1 MNRIA
6 VSTDV
11 LRWAVHRSG
20 RSLDS
25 LASRPQLRRVQ
36 EWVAGETRPTLRQ
49 LESLARATA
58 TPFGFFFLEEPP
70 EERLPVPFFRTLRSE
85 ALQEPSPDLLETI
98 QTMQQRQ
105 AWMREFLIEEGQ
117 DRLPFVASARTEEER
132 AEVAERI
139 RRALGLGPDWA
150 SAHRTWGDALRAL
163 RETID
168 EAGILVVVN
177 GVVGNN
183 THRKLDPH
191 EFRGFVL
198 VDEYA
203 PLLFVN
209 GADGK
214 AAQMFTLAHELAHV
228 FFGSSAA
235 FDLRQ
240 LMPAEDA
247 TERVCNQVAAE
258 FLVPE
263 RLMRQVWPSVSD
275 GPERFQQMA
284 RRFKVSEIVV
294 ARRALDLGLIRRHE
308 FFGFYES
315 YLTAERRTRA
325 QQPEGGDFYAT
336 QNLRIGHRFART
348 VVRAAKADRLLYSEA
363 YRLTGL
369 WGKTFDAYAAS
380 LGMGG
385 PRR

>member
-1 MNRIA
+1 MNRVP
-6 VSTDV
+6 VSANV
-11 LRWAVHRSG
+11 LRWAIHRSG
-20 RSLDS
+20 RSLGE
-25 LASRPQLRRVQ
+25 LASKFPRIR
-36 EWVAGETRPTLRQ
+36 EWEAGETNPTLRQ
-49 LESLARATA
+49 LEHLAKATA

-85 ALQEPSPDLLETI
+85 APQEPSPDLLETI

-105 AWMREFLIEEGQ
+105 AWMREFLTEEGQ
-117 DRLPFVASARTEEER
+117 DHLDFVASARTEEQR
-132 AEVAERI
+132 TAVAERM
-139 RRALGLGPDWA
+139 RQALGLREDWA
-150 SAHRTWGDALRAL
+150 CAHPTWRDALQAL
-163 RETID
+163 REAID

-183 THRKLDPH
+183 THRALDPQ

-198 VDEYA
+198 VDDYA

-247 TERVCNQVAAE
+247 TERACNQVAAE

-263 RLMRQVWPSVSD
+263 RLLRPAWPSVSD
-275 GPERFQQMA
+275 EPSPFEVMA

-294 ARRALDLGLIRRHE
+294 ARRALDLGLIDRGA
-308 FFGFYES
+308 FSAFYDS
-315 YLTAERRTRA
+315 YQTAERRTA
-325 QQPEGGDFYAT
+325 SQQPQGGDFYAN
-336 QNLRIGHRFART
+336 QNLRIGYRFAMT
-348 VVRAAKADRLLYSEA
+348 VVRAAREDRLLYSEA

-380 LGMGG
+380 LAIGG